1 MSKIAV
7 VLFLVT
13 LNNVPILCDE
23 CKESDRKFSALTNTV
38 GGLVKSVE
46 TLSWLAQL
54 NGETINQINYKTK
67 LMEHNITLVQ
77 RDIKELIAGQ
87 QSLLASQRLVLD
99 SLTNN
104 SRRRSYESCRQV
116 PSNVSGVYRIEPE
129 KPFKEPMTVLC
140 DQEYDSGGWIVIQH
154 RFNGSTNFYRNWK
167 EYQNGFGQL
176 EGEFWLGLDRIH
188 QLTTSKPHELV
199 ILLED
204 FDGNKTYAKYSRFEI
219 GGESELYALNN
230 ITGYSGTAGDSLDS
244 VAGMKFST
252 LDSDNDTWVEGS
264 CAVTYCGAWW
274 YWSCHRSNLNGRYL
288 RGETKEYATGMVW
301 YSFRGY
307 LYSLKSSKM
316 MIRPVA
322 QRKV

>member
-1 MSKIAV
+1 MLKT
-7 VLFLVT
+7 VLFLTISLVLFPLFT
-13 LNNVPILCDE
+13 NSVQEGSLSSNWSQNGFLFEILMA
-23 CKESDRKFSALTNTV
+23 K
-38 GGLVKSVE
+38 
-46 TLSWLAQL
+46 
-54 NGETINQINYKTK
+54 
-67 LMEHNITLVQ
+67 M
-77 RDIKELIAGQ
+77 
-87 QSLLASQRLVLD
+87 QSLQQNIFEEKEQPVYSD
-99 SLTNN
+99 CK
-104 SRRRSYESCRQV
+104 YV
-116 PSNVSGVYRIEPE
+116 PSNASGLHMIQPE

-219 GGESELYALNN
+219 GGESELYAINN

-252 LDSDNDTWVEGS
+252 LDSDNDTWQSS
-264 CAVTYCGAWW
+264 CAVTYNGAWW
-274 YWSCHRSNLNGRYL
+274 YSACHRSNLNGRYL

-301 YSFRGY
+301 DSFRGY
-307 LYSLKSSKM
+307 HYSLKSSKM
-316 MIRPVA
+316 MIRPMCYENSRIINNV
-322 QRKV
+322 

>member
-23 CKESDRKFSALTNTV
+23 CKESGRKLSALTNTV
-38 GGLVKSVE
+38 DGLVKSVE

-67 LMEHNITLVQ
+67 LIEYNITVVQ

-87 QSLLASQRLVLD
+87 QSLLASQKLVLE

-104 SRRRSYESCRQV
+104 ISKSSYESCRQV
-116 PSNVSGVYRIEPE
+116 PSNVSGVYQIEPE

-140 DQEYDSGGWIVIQH
+140 DQEYDAGGWVVIQH
-154 RFNGSTNFYRNWK
+154 RFDGSANFYRNWK
-167 EYQNGFGQL
+167 EYRNGFGQL

-188 QLTTSKPHELV
+188 QLTASKPHELV

-204 FDGNKTYAKYSRFEI
+204 FEGRKTYAKYDLFEI

-230 ITGYSGTAGDSLDS
+230 ITGYSGTAGDSLIS

-252 LDSDNDTWVEGS
+252 LDSDNDTWEGS
-264 CAVTYCGAWW
+264 CAVTYNGAWW
-274 YWSCHRSNLNGRYL
+274 YSACHRSNLNGRYL
-288 RGETKEYATGMVW
+288 WGETKEYATGMVW
-301 YSFRGY
+301 YSLRGY
-307 LYSLKSSKM
+307 YYSLKSSKM